1 MRERKLKKPLIG
13 VVSKPMN
20 GTTWKHNEIVD
31 EIREALIDN
40 GARVISIVSQGDSVE
55 SQYTEYPWYENYD
68 LSNQED

>member
-1 MRERKLKKPLIG
+1 MREKIKRKPLIG

-40 GARVISIVSQGDSVE
+40 GARVISIVPQGGQHGKPVFGL
-55 SQYTEYPWYENYD
+55 P
-68 LSNQED
+68 LV